1 MPVYNLLKFML
12 KLSWLQHVY
21 LSIANGPKRFL
32 AMHCVF
38 EKPPPPTVLAIIMV
52 LVTGPRRSRAPAPP
66 SMLCLSLH
74 DPCSALAPTRVT
86 RASRPLQLRWTPLR
100 GARRRWTPL
109 RGASRAGKREGSP
122 ALKEAKEQ
130 EKDQMHREELKT
142 QRDEIEA
149 LQQQLEAIKTHTQL
163 EEKKPKEPRTKF
175 LAPSP

>member
-1 MPVYNLLKFML
+1 MTPALLWHPPALHEPAVRSSSAGRLFG
-12 KLSWLQHVY
+12 
-21 LSIANGPKRFL
+21 GPDAAGRL
-32 AMHCVF
+32 
-38 EKPPPPTVLAIIMV
+38 
-52 LVTGPRRSRAPAPP
+52 
-66 SMLCLSLH
+66 
-74 DPCSALAPTRVT
+74 D
-86 RASRPLQLRWTPLR
+86 
-100 GARRRWTPL
+100 L

-163 EEKKPKEPRTKF
+163 EEKKPKETEPRTKF